1 MASAQIVYASMTG
14 NTQEIAEIVEERLAD
29 QGVDTTLTEITQ
41 ADASDFENADI
52 CIVAAYTFSDGGPG
66 LLPEE
71 GEDFFADLKELD
83 LHGKVYGTCGSG
95 DRFYDD
101 FATAVDMFDEAFAAT
116 GAKRGAA
123 GVKID
128 LAPEA
133 EDIDTL
139 EKFADDL
146 LHAATAE

>member
-1 MASAQIVYASMTG
+1 MVSAQIVYASMTG
-14 NTQEIAEIVEERLAD
+14 NTQEMAEIVEERLAD
-29 QGVDTTLTEITQ
+29 QGVETKLTEITQ
-41 ADASDFENADI
+41 AVASDFEDADI
-52 CIVAAYTFSDGGPG
+52 CVVAAYTFSDGGPG

-71 GEDFFADLKELD
+71 GEDFFDDLKGLD

-101 FATAVDMFDEAFAAT
+101 FATAVDMFDKCFAAT
-116 GAKRGAA
+116 GATRGAKP
-123 GVKID
+123 VKVD

-139 EKFADDL
+139 EAFADDL
-146 LHAATAE
+146 LHAAQK